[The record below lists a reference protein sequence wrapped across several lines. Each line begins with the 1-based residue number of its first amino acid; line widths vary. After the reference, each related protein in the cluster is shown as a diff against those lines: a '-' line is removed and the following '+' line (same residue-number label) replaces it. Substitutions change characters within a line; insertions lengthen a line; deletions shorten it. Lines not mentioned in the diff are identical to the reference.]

1 MFCCLPPADILVLHN
16 YSLGNGTLNKDGMF
30 YLCVCLSAL
39 IGAIVA
45 VKRDKALTI
54 FTTSLVGGLL
64 CLKAFDSI
72 VLANFFGRAHLDA
85 SIDDIPRL
93 RNDTV
98 VRCMMLAWPLIA
110 LLGAHFQRSK
120 TKKAPV
126 DRGSTAGHEL
136 AALSR
141 GTSPRGPAEVI
152 KIGGVMYTPVGVSD
166 TAKQKPAHTT
176 AKKNK
181 TPQNAAL
188 ERMRERER
196 LRRMREGTL
205 SEAFL
210 GGE

>member
-1 MFCCLPPADILVLHN
+1 
-16 YSLGNGTLNKDGMF
+16 MF

-45 VKRDKALTI
+45 VKRDRALTI

-64 CLKAFDSI
+64 CLKGFDAI
-72 VLANFFGRAHLDA
+72 VLANLFGRAHLDA

-93 RNDTV
+93 RNDNV
-98 VRCMMLAWPLIA
+98 VKCMMLAWPLIA

-120 TKKAPV
+120 TKKPQA
-126 DRGSTAGHEL
+126 DRGSTVGHEL
-136 AALSR
+136 AALSP

-152 KIGGVMYTPVGVSD
+152 KIGGVIYAPVDVP
-166 TAKQKPAHTT
+166 AQQKPAPAR

-181 TPQNAAL
+181 TPHNAAL

-196 LRRMREGTL
+196 MRRMQEGTL